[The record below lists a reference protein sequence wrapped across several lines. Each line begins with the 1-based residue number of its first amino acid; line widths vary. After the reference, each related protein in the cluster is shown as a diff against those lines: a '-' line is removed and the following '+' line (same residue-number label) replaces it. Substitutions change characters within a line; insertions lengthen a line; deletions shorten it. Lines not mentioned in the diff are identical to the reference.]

1 MDKAQKTMPAGRQA
15 KAQTAVRQTNVLES
29 LKDIGS
35 GVTSSLNTDLLGGIS
50 KDLLEQ
56 ILNRKNPNKKASG
69 DIHAGESLAFSDLL
83 SGQHQENLKL
93 KNQIAFERRL
103 FQEEKVVSE
112 KRTNELKVQL
122 QALMQEVQYLAKT
135 TQGLGETVEV
145 AVMQAPAQPGVYHLI
160 FFEKI
165 IEFIRNFRKNIASAS
180 IWLGASNKRAEKK
193 NYWAMYKKKG
203 ASFLLSG
210 ESYSQRSAG

>member
-1 MDKAQKTMPAGRQA
+1 MDKAHKA
-15 KAQTAVRQTNVLES
+15 KIQTAIRRTNVLES

-56 ILNRKNPNKKASG
+56 ILNRRSPNKKVSG
-69 DIHAGESLAFSDLL
+69 DIHAGESLEFSDLL
-83 SGQHQENLKL
+83 SGKHEENLKL
-93 KNQIAFERRL
+93 RNQISFERRL
-103 FQEEKVVSE
+103 TQEEKVVSE

-135 TQGLGETVEV
+135 TQSLGEEVEV
-145 AVMQAPAQPGVYHLI
+145 AAMQAPAQPGIYHLI

-165 IEFIRNFRKNIASAS
+165 IEFIRNFRKNIDSAS
-180 IWLGASNKRAEKK
+180 VWLGASNKRAEKK
-193 NYWAMYKKKG
+193 NFWAMYKKKG
-203 ASFLLSG
+203 SSFLLSG

>member
-1 MDKAQKTMPAGRQA
+1 MDKAQKA
-15 KAQTAVRQTNVLES
+15 KVQTAVRRTNVLES
-29 LKDIGS
+29 LKDIGG
-35 GVTSSLNTDLLGGIS
+35 GVASSINTDLLGGIS

-56 ILNRKNPNKKASG
+56 ILNRRNPNKKTSG
-69 DIHAGESLAFSDLL
+69 DIHAGESLEFADLL
-83 SGQHQENLKL
+83 SGKHEENLKL
-93 KNQIAFERRL
+93 KQQIAFERRL
-103 FQEEKVVSE
+103 VTEEKEVSE

-135 TQGLGETVEV
+135 TQSLGEEVEV
-145 AVMQAPAQPGVYHLI
+145 ATMQAPAQPGVYHLI

-165 IEFIRNFRKNIASAS
+165 IEFIKNFRKNIDSAS

-203 ASFLLSG
+203 SSFLLSG

>member
-1 MDKAQKTMPAGRQA
+1 MDKAQKT
-15 KAQTAVRQTNVLES
+15 KVQTAARRTNVLES

-56 ILNRKNPNKKASG
+56 ILNRKGPGKKTSG
-69 DIHAGESLAFSDLL
+69 DIRVGESLEFSDLL
-83 SGQHQENLKL
+83 SGKHEENLKL
-93 KNQIAFERRL
+93 RNQIVFERRL
-103 FQEEKVVSE
+103 ITEEKEVSE
-112 KRTNELKVQL
+112 KKTNELKVQL
-122 QALMQEVQYLAKT
+122 QALMQEVSYLAKT
-135 TQGLGETVEV
+135 TQSLGEEVEV
-145 AVMQAPAQPGVYHLI
+145 ATMQAPSQPGIYHII

-165 IEFIRNFRKNIASAS
+165 IDFIRNFRKNIDSAS
-180 IWLGASNKRAEKK
+180 VWLGASNKRAEKK
-193 NYWAMYKKKG
+193 NYWAMYKKRG

>member
-1 MDKAQKTMPAGRQA
+1 MDKVQKAKVQA
-15 KAQTAVRQTNVLES
+15 AVRRTNVLES

-56 ILNRKNPNKKASG
+56 ILNRRSPNKKVSG
-69 DIHAGESLAFSDLL
+69 DIHVGESLEFTDLL
-83 SGQHQENLKL
+83 SGKHEENLKL

-103 FQEEKVVSE
+103 MVEEKEVSQ

-135 TQGLGETVEV
+135 TQSLGEEVEV
-145 AVMQAPAQPGVYHLI
+145 AAMQAPAQPGVYHLI

-165 IEFIRNFRKNIASAS
+165 IEFIRNFRKNIDSAS
-180 IWLGASNKRAEKK
+180 TWLQSSNKRAEKK
-193 NYWAMYKKKG
+193 NFWVMYKKKG
-203 ASFLLSG
+203 SSFLLSG

>member
-1 MDKAQKTMPAGRQA
+1 MDKAQKA
-15 KAQTAVRQTNVLES
+15 KIQTAVRRTNVLES

-56 ILNRKNPNKKASG
+56 ILNRKSPNKKVSG
-69 DIHAGESLAFSDLL
+69 DIHIGESLEFSDLL
-83 SGQHQENLKL
+83 SGKHEKNLKL
-93 KNQIAFERRL
+93 RNQISFERRL
-103 FQEEKVVSE
+103 TQEEKVVSE

-135 TQGLGETVEV
+135 TQSLGEEVEI
-145 AVMQAPAQPGVYHLI
+145 ATMQAPAQPGVYHLI

-165 IEFIRNFRKNIASAS
+165 IEFIRNFRKNIDSAS
-180 IWLGASNKRAEKK
+180 TWLGVSNKRAEKK
-193 NYWAMYKKKG
+193 NFWAMYKKKG
-203 ASFLLSG
+203 SSFLLSG

>member
-1 MDKAQKTMPAGRQA
+1 MDKAQKSKVQQA
-15 KAQTAVRQTNVLES
+15 ARRANVLES

-35 GVTSSLNTDLLGGIS
+35 GVASSINTDLLGGIS

-56 ILNRKNPNKKASG
+56 ILNRRSPNKKASG
-69 DIHAGESLAFSDLL
+69 DIHAGESLEFSDLL
-83 SGQHQENLKL
+83 SGKHEENLKL
-93 KNQIAFERRL
+93 KDQIAFERRL
-103 FQEEKVVSE
+103 TQEEKVVSE
-112 KRTNELKVQL
+112 KRSNELRVQL
-122 QALMQEVQYLAKT
+122 HALMQEVSYLAKT
-135 TQGLGETVEV
+135 TQGLGEKVEV
-145 AVMQAPAQPGVYHLI
+145 AAMQAPSQPGVYYLI

-165 IEFIRNFRKNIASAS
+165 IEFIRNFRKNIDSAS
-180 IWLGASNKRAEKK
+180 IWLQSSNKRAEKK

>member
-1 MDKAQKTMPAGRQA
+1 MDKAQKS
-15 KAQTAVRQTNVLES
+15 KAQQAVRRTNVLES

-56 ILNRKNPNKKASG
+56 ILNRQSVNKKASG
-69 DIHAGESLAFSDLL
+69 DIHAGESLDFSDLL
-83 SGQHQENLKL
+83 SGKHEENLKL
-93 KNQIAFERRL
+93 RNQIAFERRL
-103 FQEEKVVSE
+103 TAEEKEVSQ

-122 QALMQEVQYLAKT
+122 HSLMQEVQLLAKT
-135 TQGLGETVEV
+135 TQGLGEKVEV
-145 AVMQAPAQPGVYHLI
+145 AAMQAPAQPGIYHLI

-165 IEFIRNFRKNIASAS
+165 IDFIKGFRKKIDSAS

-203 ASFLLSG
+203 SSFLLSG

>member
-1 MDKAQKTMPAGRQA
+1 MDKTQKA
-15 KAQTAVRQTNVLES
+15 KIQSAVRRTNVLES

-35 GVTSSLNTDLLGGIS
+35 DVTSSLNTDLLGGIS

-56 ILNRKNPNKKASG
+56 ILNRQRPNKKASG
-69 DIHAGESLAFSDLL
+69 DIRAGESLEFADLL
-83 SGQHQENLKL
+83 SGKHEENLKL
-93 KNQIAFERRL
+93 RQQIAFERRL
-103 FQEEKVVSE
+103 VTEEKEVSE
-112 KRTNELKVQL
+112 KKTNELKVQL

-135 TQGLGETVEV
+135 TQNLSEEVEV
-145 AVMQAPAQPGVYHLI
+145 ATMQAPAQPGIYHLI

-165 IEFIRNFRKNIASAS
+165 INFIRNFRKNIESAS
-180 IWLGASNKRAEKK
+180 VWLQTSNKRAEKK
-193 NYWAMYKKKG
+193 NFWAMYKKRG

>member
-1 MDKAQKTMPAGRQA
+1 MDKAQKAKVQA
-15 KAQTAVRQTNVLES
+15 AVRRTNVLES
-29 LKDIGS
+29 LKDIGG

-56 ILNRKNPNKKASG
+56 ILNRKSPNKKASG
-69 DIHAGESLAFSDLL
+69 DIHAGESLEFSDLL

-93 KNQIAFERRL
+93 RNQIAFERRL
-103 FQEEKVVSE
+103 VQEEKVVSE
-112 KRTNELKVQL
+112 KKTNELKVQL
-122 QALMQEVQYLAKT
+122 QALMQEVRYLAKT
-135 TQGLGETVEV
+135 TQSLGEEVEV
-145 AVMQAPAQPGVYHLI
+145 AAMQAPAQPGVYHLI

-165 IEFIRNFRKNIASAS
+165 IEFIRNFRKNIDSAS
-180 IWLGASNKRAEKK
+180 TWLQSSNKRAEKK
-193 NYWAMYKKKG
+193 NFWGMYKKRG

>member
-1 MDKAQKTMPAGRQA
+1 MDKAQKVKIQA
-15 KAQTAVRQTNVLES
+15 ATRRTNVLES

-35 GVTSSLNTDLLGGIS
+35 GVTSSLNTDLLGGVS

-56 ILNRKNPNKKASG
+56 ILNRKSPSKKASG
-69 DIHAGESLAFSDLL
+69 DIHAGESLEFADLL
-83 SGQHQENLKL
+83 SGKHEENLKF

-103 FQEEKVVSE
+103 VQEEKMVSE
-112 KRTNELKVQL
+112 KRSNELKVQL

-135 TQGLGETVEV
+135 TQSLGEEVEV
-145 AVMQAPAQPGVYHLI
+145 ATMQAPAQPGIYHLI

-165 IEFIRNFRKNIASAS
+165 INFIRNFRKNIESAS
-180 IWLGASNKRAEKK
+180 VWLQTSNKRAEKK

-203 ASFLLSG
+203 SSFLLSG

>member
-1 MDKAQKTMPAGRQA
+1 MDKVQKA
-15 KAQTAVRQTNVLES
+15 KIQTATRRTNVLES

-35 GVTSSLNTDLLGGIS
+35 GVTSSINTDLLGGIS

-56 ILNRKNPNKKASG
+56 ILNRQSPNKKASG
-69 DIHAGESLAFSDLL
+69 DIHAGESLKFSDLL
-83 SGQHQENLKL
+83 SGKHEENLKL
-93 KNQIAFERRL
+93 RNQIAFERRL
-103 FQEEKVVSE
+103 TQEEKVVSE
-112 KRTNELKVQL
+112 KRSNELKVQL

-135 TQGLGETVEV
+135 TQNLGEEVEV
-145 AVMQAPAQPGVYHLI
+145 ATMQAPSQPGIYHII

-165 IEFIRNFRKNIASAS
+165 IDFIRNFRKNIESAS
-180 IWLGASNKRAEKK
+180 VWLQTSNKRAEKK
-193 NYWAMYKKKG
+193 NYWAMYKKRG

>member
-1 MDKAQKTMPAGRQA
+1 MMDKAQKSKVRQ
-15 KAQTAVRQTNVLES
+15 AVRQANVLES

-35 GVTSSLNTDLLGGIS
+35 GVKSSINTDLLGGIS

-56 ILNRKNPNKKASG
+56 ILRKSNPNKKASG
-69 DIHAGESLAFSDLL
+69 DIHPGESLEFSDLI
-83 SGQHQENLKL
+83 SGKHEENLKL
-93 KNQIAFERRL
+93 RNQIAFERRL
-103 FQEEKVVSE
+103 AAEEKESSE
-112 KRTNELKVQL
+112 KRSNELKVQL

-135 TQGLGETVEV
+135 TQSIGEEVEI
-145 AVMQAPAQPGVYHLI
+145 AAMQAPAQPGVYHLI

-165 IEFIRNFRKNIASAS
+165 IEFIRNFRKNIDSASA
-180 IWLGASNKRAEKK
+180 WLGSSNKRAEKK

-203 ASFLLSG
+203 SSFLLSG

>member
-1 MDKAQKTMPAGRQA
+1 MDKAQKA
-15 KAQTAVRQTNVLES
+15 KIQTAVRRTNVLES

-56 ILNRKNPNKKASG
+56 ILNRKSPNKKASG
-69 DIHAGESLAFSDLL
+69 DIHAGESLEFSDLL
-83 SGQHQENLKL
+83 SGKHEENLKL
-93 KNQIAFERRL
+93 RNQISFERRL
-103 FQEEKVVSE
+103 TQEEKVVSE

-122 QALMQEVQYLAKT
+122 QTLMQEVQYLAKT
-135 TQGLGETVEV
+135 TQSLGEEVEV
-145 AVMQAPAQPGVYHLI
+145 AAMQAPAQPGIYHLI

-165 IEFIRNFRKNIASAS
+165 IEFIRNFRKNIDSAS
-180 IWLGASNKRAEKK
+180 VWLGASNKRAEKK
-193 NYWAMYKKKG
+193 NFWAMYKKKG
-203 ASFLLSG
+203 SSFLLSG

>member
-1 MDKAQKTMPAGRQA
+1 MDKAQKSKVQ
-15 KAQTAVRQTNVLES
+15 QAVRRANVIES

-35 GVTSSLNTDLLGGIS
+35 GVTSSINTDLLGGIS

-56 ILNRKNPNKKASG
+56 ILRRSNPNKKASG
-69 DIHAGESLAFSDLL
+69 DIHPGESLEFSDLL
-83 SGQHQENLKL
+83 SGKHEENLKL
-93 KNQIAFERRL
+93 RNQIAFERSL
-103 FQEEKVVSE
+103 AAEEKESSE
-112 KRTNELKVQL
+112 KRSNELKVQL

-135 TQGLGETVEV
+135 TQGLGEKVEI
-145 AVMQAPAQPGVYHLI
+145 AAMQAPSQPGVYHLI

-165 IEFIRNFRKNIASAS
+165 IEFIRNFRKNIDSAS
-180 IWLGASNKRAEKK
+180 TWLGSSNKRAEKK

-203 ASFLLSG
+203 SSFLLSG

>member
-1 MDKAQKTMPAGRQA
+1 MDKAQKA
-15 KAQTAVRQTNVLES
+15 KIQTAIRRTNVLES

-56 ILNRKNPNKKASG
+56 ILNRRSPNKKAFG
-69 DIHAGESLAFSDLL
+69 DIHVGESLEFSDLL

-93 KNQIAFERRL
+93 RNQIAFERRL
-103 FQEEKVVSE
+103 TQEEKEVSE
-112 KRTNELKVQL
+112 KRSNELKVQL

-135 TQGLGETVEV
+135 TQSLGEEVEI
-145 AVMQAPAQPGVYHLI
+145 ATMQAPAQPGVYHLI

-165 IEFIRNFRKNIASAS
+165 IEFIQNFRKNIDSAS
-180 IWLGASNKRAEKK
+180 TWLQSSNKRAEKK
-193 NYWAMYKKKG
+193 NFWAMYKKKG
-203 ASFLLSG
+203 SSFLLSG

>member
-1 MDKAQKTMPAGRQA
+1 MDKAQKA
-15 KAQTAVRQTNVLES
+15 KVQTAVRRTNVLES

-69 DIHAGESLAFSDLL
+69 DIHAGESLEFSDLL
-83 SGQHQENLKL
+83 SGKHEENLKL

-103 FQEEKVVSE
+103 ATEEKEVSE

-135 TQGLGETVEV
+135 TQSLGEEVEV
-145 AVMQAPAQPGVYHLI
+145 AVMQAPAQPGIYHLI

-165 IEFIRNFRKNIASAS
+165 IEFIRNFRKNIDSAS
-180 IWLGASNKRAEKK
+180 TWLQSSNKRAEKK
-193 NYWAMYKKKG
+193 NFWAMYKKKG
-203 ASFLLSG
+203 SSFLLSG

>member
-1 MDKAQKTMPAGRQA
+1 MDKAQKAKVQA
-15 KAQTAVRQTNVLES
+15 AVRRTNVLES
-29 LKDIGS
+29 LKDIGG

-56 ILNRKNPNKKASG
+56 ILNRKSPNKKASG
-69 DIHAGESLAFSDLL
+69 DIHAGESLEFSDLL

-93 KNQIAFERRL
+93 RNQIAFERRL
-103 FQEEKVVSE
+103 VQEEKVVSE
-112 KRTNELKVQL
+112 KKTNELKVQL
-122 QALMQEVQYLAKT
+122 QALMQEVRYLAKT
-135 TQGLGETVEV
+135 TQSLGEEVEV
-145 AVMQAPAQPGVYHLI
+145 AAMQAPAQPGVYHLI

-165 IEFIRNFRKNIASAS
+165 IEFIRNFRKNIESAS
-180 IWLGASNKRAEKK
+180 TWLQSSNKRAEKK
-193 NYWAMYKKKG
+193 NFWGMYKKRG

>member
-1 MDKAQKTMPAGRQA
+1 MDKAQKA
-15 KAQTAVRQTNVLES
+15 KIQTSVRRANVLES
-29 LKDIGS
+29 LKDIGG
-35 GVTSSLNTDLLGGIS
+35 GVASSLNTDLLGGIS

-69 DIHAGESLAFSDLL
+69 DIHAGESLEFSDLL
-83 SGQHQENLKL
+83 SGKHEENLKL

-103 FQEEKVVSE
+103 ATEEKEVSE

-135 TQGLGETVEV
+135 TQSLGEEVEV
-145 AVMQAPAQPGVYHLI
+145 AVMQAPAQPGIYHLI

-165 IEFIRNFRKNIASAS
+165 IEFIRNFRKNIDSAS
-180 IWLGASNKRAEKK
+180 TWLQSSNKRAEKK
-193 NYWAMYKKKG
+193 NFWAMYKKKG
-203 ASFLLSG
+203 SSFLLSG